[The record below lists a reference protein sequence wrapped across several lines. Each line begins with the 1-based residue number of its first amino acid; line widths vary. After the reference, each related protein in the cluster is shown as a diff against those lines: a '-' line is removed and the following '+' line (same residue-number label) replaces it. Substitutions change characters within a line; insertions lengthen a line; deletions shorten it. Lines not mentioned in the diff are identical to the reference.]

1 MSEKPP
7 EPPDDNEPEELSP
20 AKKRRLKLAYTHG
33 MKMAQSGNY
42 DYAVDMFCQCVS
54 GDPSNVDYIK
64 QLTNTLH
71 KKYGDNKKG
80 DKMAGMKTMGPK
92 ATVKKCSV
100 KKDWKGIFKPALEVL
115 KVNPWDVTTL
125 LELAAACENLGHEE
139 CELAWLRAA
148 LDYDMKD
155 PNINKKAGM
164 ALARQKHYDQAIICW
179 RRVEQAQ
186 PDNEEARKMI
196 GQLSVERTINK
207 GGLDTAEK
215 ASQTRTNLNDP
226 DQKSGLN
233 DTRDTSGGGQVEEGE
248 ERKTQEELALDTIK
262 QNPADAG
269 NYLHLSE
276 LYLSKSKYEEAEN
289 ILKKGLE
296 ATGGDFKVVERLEDV
311 QVERR
316 QRELAAAEEKLAKQ
330 PTDENKLVKQ
340 KLRNELYK
348 FELDVF
354 RSRSD
359 RHPEDATLAAE
370 LGLRLEK
377 CGQAKEAITAYQRA
391 RNDPNVKGPVLMGLA
406 RCFVAIKQLKLGM
419 NHLVEACEVI
429 PDSDTDN
436 KKEALYLAGKLA
448 LKMSDVE
455 KANAYLGQLAGIDF
469 SYKDV
474 SDLLDK
480 LNEMEDTE

>member
-1 MSEKPP
+1 MSEKPS
-7 EPPDDNEPEELSP
+7 EPAVEDAPAELSP

-42 DYAVDMFCQCVS
+42 DYAVDMFCQCVA

-100 KKDWKGIFKPALEVL
+100 KKDWKGLFKPALEVL
-115 KVNPWDVTTL
+115 KVNPWDVPTL
-125 LELAAACENLGHEE
+125 LELASACEHLNHEE

-148 LDYDMKD
+148 LDFDMKD
-155 PNINKKAGM
+155 PNINKRAGE
-164 ALARQKHYDQAIICW
+164 ALERQKHYDQAIMCW

-186 PDNEEARKMI
+186 PENEEARKKI

-207 GGLDTAEK
+207 GGLDSAEK
-215 ASQTRTNLNDP
+215 ASQTKTNLNDP
-226 DQKSGLN
+226 DKKDGLADN
-233 DTRDTSGGGQVEEGE
+233 RDSSGGGQAPEGE
-248 ERKTQEELALDTIK
+248 RKSQEELALDSIK
-262 QNPADAG
+262 ENPADAG
-269 NYLHLSE
+269 SYLHLSE
-276 LYLSKSKYEEAEN
+276 LYLSKDKYEEAEN

-296 ATGGDFKVVERLEDV
+296 AVPGDFSIVERLEDV

-316 QRELAAAEEKLAKQ
+316 QKQLETAKQKYQKQ
-330 PTDENKLVKQ
+330 PTDENKLVIQKQ
-340 KLRNELYK
+340 RNELNK

-359 RHPEDATLAAE
+359 RQPEDATLAAE
-370 LGLRLEK
+370 LGLRLER
-377 CGQAKEAITAYQRA
+377 CGQFKEAITAYQRA
-391 RNDPNVKGPVLMGLA
+391 RNDAEVKGQVLMGLA
-406 RCFVAIKQLKLGM
+406 RAFVQIKQVKLGM

-429 PDSDTDN
+429 PDSDADN

-448 LKMSDVE
+448 LQIGDAE

-469 SYKDV
+469 GYKDV

-480 LNEMEDTE
+480 LNEMDDTD